1 MQQLVTAALRI
12 LLRHGLEKTVKVA
25 HAEGPGALSAA
36 KAVFSGKEQLRQLA
50 AIYLSLCTVEEAGLD
65 ARKKAAVDLLE
76 ERALELQVD
85 LSPEDRKNM
94 SRVLGSSHSLMK
106 GAQHTFCSSATAAL
120 SLLNDC
126 GLIAASDGI
135 VSPAE

>member
-1 MQQLVTAALRI
+1 
-12 LLRHGLEKTVKVA
+12 
-25 HAEGPGALSAA
+25 
-36 KAVFSGKEQLRQLA
+36 LA

-65 ARKKAAVDLLE
+65 ARKKAAADLLE

-85 LSPEDRKNM
+85 LSLEDREKM

-106 GAQHTFCSSATAAL
+106 GAGHTFCSSVTAAL

-135 VSPAE
+135 VSPAEERWLLDWGARAKLTSDQIEAVMSLCRRRACEVAARTRHTPDNIG